1 MHCKREGHDE
11 DHHWKLHPELR
22 PKRFSGKGKQETME
36 IAQQDLGSDSGDD
49 TLITT
54 MGTKGTPI
62 SNNSDS
68 MASTSY
74 LNEPVGNE

>member
-1 MHCKREGHDE
+1 
-11 DHHWKLHPELR
+11 
-22 PKRFSGKGKQETME
+22 ME